1 MIKLLSIRNLLL
13 IDKIDLSL
21 DKGLCVLTGE
31 TGAGKS
37 MILDSLNLITGERA
51 KSGLRPEHGK
61 ILSISALVDVDD
73 FIFVKSKLDELG
85 INYDNEIIVKRTISD
100 DGRSKCFINEN
111 LVTSG
116 TLKLLFSDII
126 EIHSQFSEQGL
137 LDTSTH
143 INILDDFS
151 DNITNLQKL
160 NKLWKNLTDAKKEF
174 ENLNE
179 EKQDQQRVK
188 ENIKYDL
195 DELKN
200 LNPIINE
207 FQDLLNKKIVLQN
220 SAKITET
227 LNSVTESFYSEN
239 PPGIEAL
246 FSKVLNSLKGIE
258 HLLDNN
264 SKKDI
269 ENLNSIFLETKEVSN
284 NINNLMNQ
292 DFNINKLD
300 EIEDRIQLYKKIAKK
315 HNCKEDDLV
324 SFTEK
329 LNSKLD
335 KVTNFDEIL
344 IEKEQHYE
352 EIKEN
357 YLQMSAEISQSRK
370 NSAKKL
376 DEDINKELPALKL
389 ENAKFQTFIEHS
401 EPSNSGTDK
410 VTFKIQTNP
419 KSEMDLIKNISSGG
433 ELCRFALAIKVIAQK
448 KNQTVMVFDEVDS
461 GIGGAVSSA
470 VGERLKKLGGSRQV
484 IVVTHSPQVAAYGN
498 NHFVVKKVNHNKDTK
513 INVIKINLDEKI
525 KEVARML
532 SGKVITQEAIKAAK
546 KLIEN

>member
-1 MIKLLSIRNLLL
+1 MIKLLSIKNLLL
-13 IDKIDLSL
+13 IDNIDLSL
-21 DKGLCVLTGE
+21 DRGLCVLTGE
-31 TGAGKS
+31 TGTGKS

-51 KSGLRPEHGK
+51 KSGLRPENGK
-61 ILSISALVDVDD
+61 VLSVSALVDVNN

-85 INYDNEIIVKRTISD
+85 INFDNEILVKRIISD

-116 TLKLLFSDII
+116 TLKILFSDII

-151 DNITNLQKL
+151 DNNKDLQEL
-160 NKLWKNLTDAKKEF
+160 NSLWKDLTDAKKEF

-179 EKQDQQRVK
+179 EKQDQQRIK
-188 ENIKYDL
+188 ENTKYDL

-200 LNPIINE
+200 LNPSENE

-246 FSKVLNSLKGIE
+246 FSKVLSSLKNIE
-258 HLLDNN
+258 HLLGDN

-269 ENLNSIFLETKEVSN
+269 ENLNSIFLETKEVCD

-292 DFNINKLD
+292 DFNISKLE

-324 SFTEK
+324 SLFEK

-335 KVTNFDEIL
+335 KVINFDEIL
-344 IEKEQHYE
+344 IEKEQYYK
-352 EIKEN
+352 EIKKS
-357 YLQMSAEISQSRK
+357 YLQMAEEISQSRK
-370 NSAKKL
+370 NNAKNL
-376 DEDINKELPALKL
+376 DKDINRELPALKL

-401 EPSNSGTDK
+401 EPGNSGIDK

-419 KSEMDLIKNISSGG
+419 KSEMGLIKNISSGG

-470 VGERLKKLGGSRQV
+470 VGERLKKLGNSRQV
-484 IVVTHSPQVAAYGN
+484 IVVTHSPQVAAYGS
-498 NHFVVKKVNHNKDTK
+498 NHFVVKKVNKDQGTK
-513 INVIKINLDEKI
+513 INVTKINLDEKI

-532 SGKVITQEAIKAAK
+532 SGKVITEEAIKAAK

>member
-1 MIKLLSIRNLLL
+1 MIKLVSIRNLLL
-13 IDKIDLSL
+13 IDEIDLSL

-51 KSGLRPEHGK
+51 KSGLRPENGK
-61 ILSISALVDVDD
+61 VLSVSALVDVDS

-85 INYDNEIIVKRTISD
+85 INYDNEILVKRIISD

-111 LVTSG
+111 LVTSS

-143 INILDDFS
+143 INILDDFGT
-151 DNITNLQKL
+151 NHKNLQKL
-160 NKLWKNLTDAKKEF
+160 NTLWRDFTEAKKEF
-174 ENLNE
+174 ENLNK
-179 EKQDQQRVK
+179 EKQDQQKIK
-188 ENIKYDL
+188 ENIEYDL
-195 DELKN
+195 DELKG
-200 LNPIINE
+200 LNPSINE
-207 FQDLLNKKIVLQN
+207 FQDLLNKKTVLQN

-227 LNSVTESFYSEN
+227 LNSVTDNFYSEN

-246 FSKVLNSLKGIE
+246 FSKTLNSLKSIE
-258 HLLDNN
+258 HLLDDN

-292 DFNINKLD
+292 DFNINKLE

-315 HNCKEDDLV
+315 HGCKENDLA
-324 SFTEK
+324 SFFGK
-329 LNSKLD
+329 LNTKLE
-335 KVTNFDEIL
+335 KVRNFDEIL
-344 IEKEQHYE
+344 IEKEQYYK
-352 EIKEN
+352 EIEEN
-357 YLQMSAEISQSRK
+357 YLQIAEEISQSRK
-370 NSAKKL
+370 NSAKNL
-376 DEDINKELPALKL
+376 DDDINNELPALKL
-389 ENAKFQTFIEHS
+389 ENAKFQTFVEHS
-401 EPSNSGTDK
+401 EPGNSGIDK

-419 KSEMDLIKNISSGG
+419 KSEMGLIKNISSGG

-470 VGERLKKLGGSRQV
+470 VGERLKKLGNSRQV
-484 IVVTHSPQVAAYGN
+484 IVVTHSPQVAAYGS
-498 NHFVVKKVNHNKDTK
+498 NHFVVKKVNKDQGTK
-513 INVIKINLDEKI
+513 INVTKINLDEKI

-532 SGKVITQEAIKAAK
+532 SGKVITEEAIKAAK

>member
-21 DKGLCVLTGE
+21 DRGLCVLTGE

-51 KSGLRPEHGK
+51 KSGLRPENGK
-61 ILSISALVDVDD
+61 VLSISALVDVDN
-73 FIFVKSKLDELG
+73 FISVKSKLKELG
-85 INYDNEIIVKRTISD
+85 ITHDNEIIVKRTISD

-151 DNITNLQKL
+151 DNNNSLQKL
-160 NKLWKNLTDAKKEF
+160 TTLWKDLTDAKKEF

-200 LNPIINE
+200 LNPILNE

-227 LNSVTESFYSEN
+227 LNSVAENFYSEN

-258 HLLDNN
+258 HLLDNK

-269 ENLNSIFLETKEVSN
+269 ENLNSIFLETKEVSS

-292 DFNINKLD
+292 DFNINKLE

-315 HNCKEDDLV
+315 HNCTEDDLV
-324 SFTEK
+324 SFSEK

-335 KVTNFDEIL
+335 KLINFDEIL
-344 IEKEQHYE
+344 IQKEKYY
-352 EIKEN
+352 KELKES
-357 YLQMSAEISQSRK
+357 YLQISSEISQSRK

-376 DEDINKELPALKL
+376 DEDINQELPALKL

-401 EPSNSGTDK
+401 EPNKSGIDK

-498 NHFVVKKVNHNKDTK
+498 NHFVVKKINNDQDTK
-513 INVIKINLDEKI
+513 INVIKINLEEKI
-525 KEVARML
+525 REVARML

>member
-13 IDKIDLSL
+13 IDEIDLSL

-51 KSGLRPEHGK
+51 KPGLRPENGK
-61 ILSISALVDVDD
+61 VLSVSALVDVGR
-73 FIFVKSKLDELG
+73 FIFVKNKLDELG
-85 INYDNEIIVKRTISD
+85 INYDDEILVKRIISE

-111 LVTSG
+111 LVTSS

-143 INILDDFS
+143 INILDDFG
-151 DNITNLQKL
+151 THHKNLEKL
-160 NKLWKNLTDAKKEF
+160 NTLWKDLTEAKKEVK
-174 ENLNE
+174 NLNE
-179 EKQDQQRVK
+179 EKQDQQRIK
-188 ENIKYDL
+188 ENTKYDL

-200 LNPIINE
+200 LNPVTNE
-207 FQDLLNKKIVLQN
+207 FKDLLNKKIVLQN
-220 SAKITET
+220 SAKISET
-227 LNSVTESFYSEN
+227 LDSVIGNFYSET

-246 FSKVLNSLKGIE
+246 FSRVLNSLKGIE
-258 HLLDNN
+258 HLLDEN

-269 ENLNSIFLETKEVSN
+269 ENLNSIFLETKEISY

-292 DFNINKLD
+292 DFNINKLE

-315 HNCKEDDLV
+315 HNCKEEDLV
-324 SFTEK
+324 NFFKE
-329 LNSKLD
+329 LNTKLD
-335 KVTNFDEIL
+335 KVINFDEIL
-344 IEKEQHYE
+344 IKKEQYYK
-352 EIKEN
+352 EIKET
-357 YLQMSAEISQSRK
+357 YLQVARDISQSRK

-389 ENAKFQTFIEHS
+389 ENAKFQTFIEQS
-401 EPSNSGTDK
+401 EPGNSGIDK

-470 VGERLKKLGGSRQV
+470 VGERLKKLGISRQV
-484 IVVTHSPQVAAYGN
+484 IVVTHSPQVAAHGN
-498 NHFVVKKVNHNKDTK
+498 NHFVVKKDNKDQDTK
-513 INVIKINLDEKI
+513 INVVKINQDQKI

-532 SGKVITQEAIKAAK
+532 SGKVITEEAIKAAK

>member
-13 IDKIDLSL
+13 IDEIDLSL
-21 DKGLCVLTGE
+21 GEGLCVLTGE

-51 KSGLRPEHGK
+51 KSGLRPESGK
-61 ILSISALVDVDD
+61 VLSISALVDVDS
-73 FIFVKSKLDELG
+73 FVFVKSKLNELG
-85 INYDNEIIVKRTISD
+85 INYDNEILVKRIISD

-116 TLKLLFSDII
+116 TLKLLFNDII

-143 INILDDFS
+143 INILDDFGAHH
-151 DNITNLQKL
+151 
-160 NKLWKNLTDAKKEF
+160 KNLNRLNSLWSDFTEAKKEL
-174 ENLNE
+174 ESLNE
-179 EKQDQQRVK
+179 EKKNQEEMK
-188 ENIKYDL
+188 ESIKYDL
-195 DELKN
+195 SELKT
-200 LNPIINE
+200 LNPVANE

-227 LNSVTESFYSEN
+227 LNFVTNTFNSEN

-246 FSKVLNSLKGIE
+246 FARVLKSLKGIE
-258 HLLDNN
+258 QLLDDN

-269 ENLNSIFLETKEVSN
+269 ESLNSIFLETKEVSS

-292 DFNINKLD
+292 DFNINKLE
-300 EIEDRIQLYKKIAKK
+300 EIEDRVQLYKKISKK
-315 HNCKEDDLV
+315 HNLNEDNLVDLFE
-324 SFTEK
+324 S
-329 LNSKLD
+329 LNTQLE
-335 KVTNFDEIL
+335 KVTNFDEVL
-344 IEKEQHYE
+344 IKKEKLC
-352 EIKEN
+352 KEKKEK
-357 YLQMSAEISQSRK
+357 YFKMAEEISQLRK
-370 NSAKKL
+370 NSAQSL
-376 DEDINKELPALKL
+376 DRDINKELPALKL
-389 ENAKFQTFIEHS
+389 ENAKFQTFIESS
-401 EPSNSGTDK
+401 EPNSSGIDK
-410 VTFKIQTNP
+410 ITFKIQTNP
-419 KSEMDLIKNISSGG
+419 KSEMGSIKNISSGG

-470 VGERLKKLGGSRQV
+470 VGERLKNLGGSRQV

-498 NHFVVKKVNHNKDTK
+498 DHFVVKKINKGQDTK
-513 INVIKINLDEKI
+513 INVMKINFEEKI

-532 SGKVITQEAIKAAK
+532 SGKMITEEAIEAAK

>member
-13 IDKIDLSL
+13 IDEIDLSL

-51 KSGLRPEHGK
+51 KPGLRPENGK
-61 ILSISALVDVDD
+61 VLSVSALVDVGR

-85 INYDNEIIVKRTISD
+85 INYDAEILVKRIISE

-111 LVTSG
+111 LVTSS

-143 INILDDFS
+143 INILDDFG
-151 DNITNLQKL
+151 THHKNLQKL
-160 NKLWKNLTDAKKEF
+160 NTLWKDLTKAKKEV

-179 EKQDQQRVK
+179 GKQDQQRIK

-195 DELKN
+195 EELKN
-200 LNPIINE
+200 LNPVTNE
-207 FQDLLNKKIVLQN
+207 FKDLLNKKIVLQN

-227 LNSVTESFYSEN
+227 LNSVTDNFYSET
-239 PPGIEAL
+239 PPGIEVL
-246 FSKVLNSLKGIE
+246 FSRVLNSLKAIE
-258 HLLDNN
+258 HLMDD
-264 SKKDI
+264 SCKKDI
-269 ENLNSIFLETKEVSN
+269 ENLNSIFLETKEISN
-284 NINNLMNQ
+284 KMNNLMNQ
-292 DFNINKLD
+292 DFNINKLE
-300 EIEDRIQLYKKIAKK
+300 EIEDRIQLYKKISKK
-315 HNCKEDDLV
+315 HNCKEEDLV
-324 SFTEK
+324 SFFEK
-329 LNSKLD
+329 LNRKLD
-335 KVTNFDEIL
+335 KVINFDEIL
-344 IEKEQHYE
+344 IKKEQYYK
-352 EIKEN
+352 EIKET
-357 YLQMSAEISQSRK
+357 YLQIAGDISQSRK

-389 ENAKFQTFIEHS
+389 ENAKFQTFIEQS
-401 EPSNSGTDK
+401 EPGNSGMDK

-484 IVVTHSPQVAAYGN
+484 IVVTHSPQVAAHGN
-498 NHFVVKKVNHNKDTK
+498 NHFVVKKDNKNQDTK
-513 INVIKINLDEKI
+513 INVIKINQDQKI

-532 SGKVITQEAIKAAK
+532 SGKVITEEAIQAAK

>member
-13 IDKIDLSL
+13 IDEIDLSL

-37 MILDSLNLITGERA
+37 MILDSLNLITGERT
-51 KSGLRPEHGK
+51 KSGLRPDIGK
-61 ILSISALVDVDD
+61 TLSVSALVDVKG

-85 INYDNEIIVKRTISD
+85 INYDNEILVKRIISD

-111 LVTSG
+111 LVTSS
-116 TLKLLFSDII
+116 TLKLLFNDII

-143 INILDDFS
+143 INILDDFGT
-151 DNITNLQKL
+151 NHKNLQKL
-160 NKLWKNLTDAKKEF
+160 NTLWKDLTEAKKEF
-174 ENLNE
+174 ENLNK
-179 EKQDQQRVK
+179 EKQNQQRIK
-188 ENIKYDL
+188 ENIKYDI
-195 DELKN
+195 DEIKD
-200 LNPIINE
+200 LNPVINE

-220 SAKITET
+220 SAKIIET
-227 LNSVTESFYSEN
+227 LNSVTDNFYSEN

-246 FSKVLNSLKGIE
+246 FSRTLNSLKGIE
-258 HLLDNN
+258 HLLDDN

-269 ENLNSIFLETKEVSN
+269 DNLNSIFLETKEVSN
-284 NINNLMNQ
+284 NISNLMNQ
-292 DFNINKLD
+292 DFNINKLE

-315 HNCKEDDLV
+315 HGCREDDLA
-324 SFTEK
+324 SIFEK
-329 LNSKLD
+329 LNTKLD
-335 KVTNFDEIL
+335 KVINFDEIL
-344 IEKEQHYE
+344 IEKEQYYK
-352 EIKEN
+352 EIEGN
-357 YLQMSAEISQSRK
+357 YLQMAGEISQSRK
-370 NSAKKL
+370 NSAKNL
-376 DEDINKELPALKL
+376 DEDINKELPSLKL

-401 EPSNSGTDK
+401 EPGNSGIDK

-419 KSEMDLIKNISSGG
+419 KSEMGLIKNISSGG

-498 NHFVVKKVNHNKDTK
+498 SHFVVKKENKDQNTK
-513 INVIKINLDEKI
+513 INVIKINFDEKI
-525 KEVARML
+525 EEVARML
-532 SGKVITQEAIKAAK
+532 SGKVITEEAIKAAK

>member
-13 IDKIDLSL
+13 IDGIDLSL

-51 KSGLRPEHGK
+51 KSGLRPENGK
-61 ILSISALVDVDD
+61 VLSVSALVDVRN
-73 FIFVKSKLDELG
+73 FIFVKTKLDELG
-85 INYDNEIIVKRTISD
+85 INYDDEILVKRIISE

-116 TLKLLFSDII
+116 TLKLLFTDII

-143 INILDDFS
+143 INILDDFGTHHK
-151 DNITNLQKL
+151 DLEKL
-160 NKLWKNLTDAKKEF
+160 NTLWKDLTEAKKEVKS
-174 ENLNE
+174 LNE
-179 EKQDQQRVK
+179 EKQDQQRIK
-188 ENIKYDL
+188 ENTKYDL

-200 LNPIINE
+200 LNPVTNE
-207 FQDLLNKKIVLQN
+207 FKDLLNKKIVLQN
-220 SAKITET
+220 SAKISET
-227 LNSVTESFYSEN
+227 LDSVIGNFYSET

-246 FSKVLNSLKGIE
+246 FSRVLNSLKGIE
-258 HLLDNN
+258 HLLDEN

-269 ENLNSIFLETKEVSN
+269 ENLNSIFLETKEISY

-292 DFNINKLD
+292 DFNINKLE

-315 HNCKEDDLV
+315 HNCKEEDLV
-324 SFTEK
+324 NFFKE
-329 LNSKLD
+329 LNTKLD
-335 KVTNFDEIL
+335 KVINFDEIL
-344 IEKEQHYE
+344 IKKEQYYK
-352 EIKEN
+352 EIKET
-357 YLQMSAEISQSRK
+357 YLQVARDISQSRK

-389 ENAKFQTFIEHS
+389 ENAKFKTFIEQS
-401 EPSNSGTDK
+401 EPGNSGIDK

-470 VGERLKKLGGSRQV
+470 VGERLKKLGISRQV
-484 IVVTHSPQVAAYGN
+484 IVVTHSPQVAAHGN
-498 NHFVVKKVNHNKDTK
+498 NHFVVKKDNKDQDTK
-513 INVIKINLDEKI
+513 INVVKINQDQKI

-532 SGKVITQEAIKAAK
+532 SGKVITEEAIKAAK

>member
-13 IDKIDLSL
+13 IDEIDLSL

-37 MILDSLNLITGERA
+37 MILDSLNLITGERT
-51 KSGLRPEHGK
+51 KSGLRPDIGK
-61 ILSISALVDVDD
+61 TLSVSALVDVKG

-85 INYDNEIIVKRTISD
+85 INYDNEILVKRIISD

-111 LVTSG
+111 LVTSS
-116 TLKLLFSDII
+116 TLKLLFNDII

-143 INILDDFS
+143 INILDDFGT
-151 DNITNLQKL
+151 NHKNLQKL
-160 NKLWKNLTDAKKEF
+160 NTLWKDLTEAKKEF
-174 ENLNE
+174 ENLNK
-179 EKQDQQRVK
+179 EKQNQQRIK
-188 ENIKYDL
+188 ENIKYDI
-195 DELKN
+195 DEIKD
-200 LNPIINE
+200 LNPVINE

-220 SAKITET
+220 SAKIIET
-227 LNSVTESFYSEN
+227 LNSVTDNFYSEN

-246 FSKVLNSLKGIE
+246 FSRTLNSLKGIE
-258 HLLDNN
+258 HLLDDN

-269 ENLNSIFLETKEVSN
+269 DNLNSIFLETKEVSN
-284 NINNLMNQ
+284 NISNLMNQ
-292 DFNINKLD
+292 DFNINKLE

-315 HNCKEDDLV
+315 HGCKEDDLA
-324 SFTEK
+324 SIFEK
-329 LNSKLD
+329 LNTKLD
-335 KVTNFDEIL
+335 KVINFDEIL
-344 IEKEQHYE
+344 IEKEQYYK
-352 EIKEN
+352 EIEGN
-357 YLQMSAEISQSRK
+357 YLQMAGEISQSRK
-370 NSAKKL
+370 NSAKNL
-376 DEDINKELPALKL
+376 DEDINKELPSLKL

-401 EPSNSGTDK
+401 EPGNSGIDK

-419 KSEMDLIKNISSGG
+419 KSEMGLIKNISSGG

-498 NHFVVKKVNHNKDTK
+498 SHFVVKKENKDQNTK
-513 INVIKINLDEKI
+513 INVIKINFDEKI
-525 KEVARML
+525 EEVARML
-532 SGKVITQEAIKAAK
+532 SGKVITEEAIKAAK

>member
-13 IDKIDLSL
+13 IDEIDLSL

-51 KSGLRPEHGK
+51 KSGLRPENGK
-61 ILSISALVDVDD
+61 VLSVTALVDVDS
-73 FIFVKSKLDELG
+73 FIFVKNKLNELG
-85 INYDNEIIVKRTISD
+85 ISHSNEILVKRIISD

-116 TLKLLFSDII
+116 TLKLLFNDII

-143 INILDDFS
+143 INILDDFGINNKS
-151 DNITNLQKL
+151 LQKL
-160 NKLWKNLTDAKKEF
+160 NTLWKDLAEAKKEF
-174 ENLNE
+174 EDLNE
-179 EKQDQQRVK
+179 ERKDQQRIK

-195 DELKN
+195 EELKT

-207 FQDLLNKKIVLQN
+207 FQDLLNKRIVLQN

-227 LNSVTESFYSEN
+227 LNSVTDNFFSEN
-239 PPGIEAL
+239 PPGIETL
-246 FSKVLNSLKGIE
+246 LSRVLKSLKSIE
-258 HLLDNN
+258 HLLDDN
-264 SKKDI
+264 SKRDI
-269 ENLNSIFLETKEVSN
+269 ENLNSIFLETKEISN
-284 NINNLMNQ
+284 NFNNLMKQ
-292 DFNINKLD
+292 DFNINKLE

-315 HNCKEDDLV
+315 HNCKEDDLIN
-324 SFTEK
+324 FFEK
-329 LNSKLD
+329 FNATLD
-335 KVTNFDEIL
+335 KVVNFDEIL
-344 IEKEQHYE
+344 IEKERYYK
-352 EIKEN
+352 EIKQK
-357 YLQMSAEISQSRK
+357 YLQMAMEISESRK
-370 NSAKKL
+370 ISAKKL

-389 ENAKFQTFIEHS
+389 ENAKFQTFIESS
-401 EPSNSGTDK
+401 EASSSGIDK
-410 VTFKIQTNP
+410 ITFKIRTNP
-419 KSEMDLIKNISSGG
+419 KSEMDMIKNISSGG

-461 GIGGAVSSA
+461 GIGGAVSSS

-484 IVVTHSPQVAAYGN
+484 IVVTHSPQVAAYGKE
-498 NHFVVKKVNHNKDTK
+498 HFVVKKINKDQDTK
-513 INVIKINLDEKI
+513 INVMKINYEEKI

-532 SGKVITQEAIKAAK
+532 SGKVITEEAMKAAK